1 MKVLGYGEDF
11 LTFWAVT
18 KKLPD
23 ILKQLCDKTSPENCV
38 VIYRPSFGRKG
49 GKESSQFGELDSM
62 IITPETAYLIEAKWD
77 GSEARWKNNVLELDH
92 VQVQRH
98 KIFKWY
104 HENWEGE
111 DWKDFIKKH
120 KEEFE
125 REFGKKMAP
134 AGSLLSRNLLTIMK
148 GTHGK
153 KLVNVLLFLHHKH
166 ETELPEIKT
175 TFKKVLIKFKYADGE
190 YAEI

>member
-23 ILKQLCDKTSPENCV
+23 ILRQLGDETSLENCV

-49 GKESSQFGELDSM
+49 GKGSSQFGELDSI
-62 IITPETAYLIEAKWD
+62 IITPETAYLVEAKWD

-98 KIFKWY
+98 KIFEWY
-104 HENWEGE
+104 HKNWEGE
-111 DWKDFIKKH
+111 DWNDFTKNH
-120 KEEFE
+120 TEEFE
-125 REFGKKMAP
+125 HMFGKKVAP
-134 AGSLLSRNLLTIMK
+134 TGSLLSRNLLTIMK
-148 GTHGK
+148 RTHGK
-153 KLVNVLLFLHHKH
+153 KLVNVLLFLYHKH
-166 ETELPEIKT
+166 KTELPEIKT
-175 TFKKVLIKFKYADGE
+175 AFTKVLIEFKYSDGE